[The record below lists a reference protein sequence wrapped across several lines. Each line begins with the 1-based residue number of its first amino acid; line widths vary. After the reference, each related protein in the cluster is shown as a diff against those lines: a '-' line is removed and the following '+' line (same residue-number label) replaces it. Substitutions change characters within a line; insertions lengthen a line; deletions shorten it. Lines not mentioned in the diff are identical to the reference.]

1 MLDATTSEFYINE
14 LAKADTTLTSFLSI
28 DCLPPNSNS
37 LDSNNVK
44 QLISLDDFDKYK
56 THEKVIAP
64 NTFRI
69 IDIT

>member
-1 MLDATTSEFYINE
+1 LLDATTSEFYINE

-28 DCLPPNSNS
+28 ECTAPDMFEDNAS
-37 LDSNNVK
+37 
-44 QLISLDDFDKYK
+44 LISLDDYDKYK
-56 THEKVIAP
+56 THEKTITP

>member
-1 MLDATTSEFYINE
+1 MQNIASVNSTVEFYTNE

-28 DCLPPNSNS
+28 DCLSPNS
-37 LDSNNVK
+37 DTVK
-44 QLISLDDFDKYK
+44 KLISLDDFDKYK

-69 IDIT
+69 VDIT

>member
-28 DCLPPNSNS
+28 DCLPPNS
-37 LDSNNVK
+37 LYPDTVK

-64 NTFRI
+64 NRFRI